1 MTANI
6 HTVNPAFMDVALAAG
21 FEISE
26 HFKSLAFEKIFFKA
40 IPNDS
45 KLEEFQALFSTCE
58 ELAPEAP
65 FFEQLLT
72 KKIGRRNRHEEDE
85 PLLHSHIELLQ
96 AFDASSLVPFSL
108 TQPCAAAIEHK
119 GKNLSKSVSPSI
131 AGTCVIDF

>member
-1 MTANI
+1 
-6 HTVNPAFMDVALAAG
+6 MDVALAAG

-26 HFKSLAFEKIFFKA
+26 RFKSLAFEKIFFKN
-40 IPNDS
+40 ISNDS

-72 KKIGRRNRHEEDE
+72 KKIGRRNRREEENE

-119 GKNLSKSVSPSI
+119 SKNLSRLVSAFI
-131 AGTCVIDF
+131 ACPFVISGF